1 MDEDPNKVEKN
12 TKPNENE
19 NPETG
24 SETKK
29 KDIQEWI
36 KVWKEK
42 EQKKKEFRKIKISTM
57 ELEGPPTFLKERSF
71 TKAAKTCLPIF

>member
-12 TKPNENE
+12 TKPNESE

-42 EQKKKEFRKIKISTM
+42 EQKKKEEAPIEFVFFITLLFILPSSEKIRCIK
-57 ELEGPPTFLKERSF
+57 
-71 TKAAKTCLPIF
+71 